1 MPHRE
6 EGKLGAGVVFWDRCS
21 AGPRVGAAGL
31 ALGQE
36 GGDAPANEK
45 EPIWG
50 GGGSRKKQIDTS
62 GPPYHLVMLPAGME
76 CIRGDGTRMG
86 KRGHVEGF
94 TLD

>member
-1 MPHRE
+1 MLVWCSGTGAQLDLELGQQAWRWDKRE
-6 EGKLGAGVVFWDRCS
+6 EMLLPMKKSPF
-21 AGPRVGAAGL
+21 
-31 ALGQE
+31 
-36 GGDAPANEK
+36 
-45 EPIWG
+45 G